1 MILDG
6 HVAHRLLRN
15 PAPHHSNAIWV
26 LDELLVESIDRF
38 TGVHRRFGSSVPG
51 PLEARRRSTRRKN
64 TSLASTAYEASPIDV
79 GALFGPGQTTKWWSV
94 PDSADRQPAT
104 VDRELSILA
113 IYFYLL
119 TIYSS
124 VSTAFLAHFETSSV
138 ASEPPSAGKV
148 CA

>member
-15 PAPHHSNAIWV
+15 PAAQHSNAIWIS
-26 LDELLVESIDRF
+26 DELLAESIDRF
-38 TGVHRRFGSSVPG
+38 TGVHRRYGSSVPG

-64 TSLASTAYEASPIDV
+64 TSLASTAYGAPPIEV
-79 GALFGPGQTTKWWSV
+79 GALFRPGNKTEWWSTLN
-94 PDSADRQPAT
+94 SADRQPAT
-104 VDRELSILA
+104 VDRKLSIFA
-113 IYFYLL
+113 IYFHPL

-124 VSTAFLAHFETSSV
+124 VSTAVLAHFKTSSV
-138 ASEPPSAGKV
+138 ASEPP